1 MRMNDDE
8 EEIGDDSD
16 FSEHEEDLLDGNADE
31 EDEEDIRNMFAG
43 KNALIFYRL
52 FSFDEDVGRFGS
64 IEEIVAWGK
73 EKNVKGLS
81 KANVYKLCQSPGKR
95 WKIVEESD
103 WHLDKI
109 GREELNKWMEENKQN
124 KEKNRTPF
132 DASKFKK

>member
-1 MRMNDDE
+1 
-8 EEIGDDSD
+8 
-16 FSEHEEDLLDGNADE
+16 
-31 EDEEDIRNMFAG
+31 MFAG